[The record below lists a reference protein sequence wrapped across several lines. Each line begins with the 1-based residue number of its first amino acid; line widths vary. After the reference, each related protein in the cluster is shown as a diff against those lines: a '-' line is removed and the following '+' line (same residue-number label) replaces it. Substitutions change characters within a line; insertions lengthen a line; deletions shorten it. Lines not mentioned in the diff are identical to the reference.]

1 MRRCAALA
9 VAMCVGDGDLP
20 RTMWSC
26 GNCRPGSSVLSER
39 LRNPS
44 WSLTVN
50 IQFLLFTSLSS
61 NILRYMTQ
69 IRTHDGIRNMLVDTP
84 SSRAISRSR
93 RLFSS
98 SVTRIAPER
107 ELVRPIL
114 VPGRAPECEAA
125 LAKGGALGRSGASHS
140 QRAFL
145 INYIQRY
152 ALELDAS
159 LRLADRRGRVAECV
173 SALTR

>member
-1 MRRCAALA
+1 MLA
-9 VAMCVGDGDLP
+9 G
-20 RTMWSC
+20 
-26 GNCRPGSSVLSER
+26 
-39 LRNPS
+39 
-44 WSLTVN
+44 
-50 IQFLLFTSLSS
+50 
-61 NILRYMTQ
+61 
-69 IRTHDGIRNMLVDTP
+69 TP

-125 LAKGGALGRSGASHS
+125 LAKGGAVGRSGASHS
-140 QRAFL
+140 QQAFL
-145 INYIQRY
+145 VNIQRY